1 MLEEGDGVGTA
12 EPGIG
17 SRVLMARA
25 DGGTVIRTSMSPCA
39 LLGRTTVDA
48 EAETVVG
55 AVVGVEV
62 GASFSRIRGRRE
74 QSGTIVRC

>member
-17 SRVLMARA
+17 SRLLMARA
-25 DGGTVIRTSMSPCA
+25 DGGTVIRTSMSPGS

-48 EAETVVG
+48 EAETVVE
-55 AVVGVEV
+55 AVVVEV
-62 GASFSRIRGRRE
+62 GASFSRMRGRRE
-74 QSGTIVRC
+74 QSGIIVRC